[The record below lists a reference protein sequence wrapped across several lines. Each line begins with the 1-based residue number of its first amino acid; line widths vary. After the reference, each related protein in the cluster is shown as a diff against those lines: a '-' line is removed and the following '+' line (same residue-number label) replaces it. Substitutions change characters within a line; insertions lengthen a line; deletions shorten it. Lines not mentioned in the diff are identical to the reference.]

1 MFMKVSNLIE
11 AVIAILVGLALYPAV
26 DAATDD
32 AVGNASGIALTLL
45 PLIPTI
51 YVIVVIA
58 GAAAYV
64 YSKR

>member
-1 MFMKVSNLIE
+1 MKVKHLIE
-11 AVIAILVGLALYPAV
+11 AVIGILIGLALYPAV

-32 AVGNASGIALTLL
+32 AVANATGVALTLL

-64 YSKR
+64 YSSN

>member
-1 MFMKVSNLIE
+1 MKVKHLIE
-11 AVIAILVGLALYPAV
+11 AVIGILIGLALYPAV
-26 DAATDD
+26 AAATDD
-32 AVGNASGIALTLL
+32 AVGNATGVALTLL

-64 YSKR
+64 YTSN